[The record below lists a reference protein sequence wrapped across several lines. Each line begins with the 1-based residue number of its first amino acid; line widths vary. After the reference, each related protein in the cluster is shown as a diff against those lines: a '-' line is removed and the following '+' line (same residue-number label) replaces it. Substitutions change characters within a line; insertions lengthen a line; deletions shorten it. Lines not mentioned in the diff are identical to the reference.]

1 MKEPKSNF
9 ASSKCQGQNK
19 DTILRQLDLTN
30 KELVNEQKLNDFIV
44 WIMYDASCAWDQLEI
59 QRPHLCCQ
67 NWQVVPFKPFFI
79 LSNEIFKK
87 SLTF

>member
-19 DTILRQLDLTN
+19 DTILRQ
-30 KELVNEQKLNDFIV
+30 KLNDFIV

-59 QRPHLCCQ
+59 QKPHLCCQ